1 MMRALGKYPLTF
13 LGIALSLLGLL
24 VVASGSLELVYLFSL
39 QEISGSEYWRLVTP
53 AFLHFDLI
61 HLGGNMAFFWFLGSQ
76 VERQDGKLL
85 FLLNFLVLA
94 VAANVAQLLVVP
106 EHLFGGMSGVNFGLL
121 SYCMLS
127 NRISPRPVFLFP
139 PGLFWFSVVM
149 LLVGFSGIFSLFGYD
164 IANWAHLGGFLSGFL
179 TAIVI
184 RHLTRFYRG

>member
-53 AFLHFDLI
+53 AFLHFDL
-61 HLGGNMAFFWFLGSQ
+61 
-76 VERQDGKLL
+76 
-85 FLLNFLVLA
+85 
-94 VAANVAQLLVVP
+94 
-106 EHLFGGMSGVNFGLL
+106 
-121 SYCMLS
+121 LS
-127 NRISPRPVFLFP
+127 NRISLRPVFLFP

-184 RHLTRFYRG
+184 RPLTRFYRG